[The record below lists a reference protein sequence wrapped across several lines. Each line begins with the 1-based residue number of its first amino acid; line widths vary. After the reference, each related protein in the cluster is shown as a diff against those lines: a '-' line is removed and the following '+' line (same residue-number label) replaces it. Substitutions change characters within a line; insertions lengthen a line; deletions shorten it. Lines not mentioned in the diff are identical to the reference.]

1 MIAATP
7 QLVLVYYIIQ
17 QYNMSRVCS
26 EKSRCHCHQHSAEI
40 LSLIS
45 YHFILEV
52 LFELEVLTIE
62 YAKSVVPHSGEL
74 KNLFM

>member
-1 MIAATP
+1 
-7 QLVLVYYIIQ
+7 
-17 QYNMSRVCS
+17 MSLS
-26 EKSRCHCHQHSAEI
+26 SAEI